1 MLLISKCASWA
12 FCSLDGDALKKR
24 IALLAAC
31 AVAIIIV
38 AGGVR
43 ADSIKPI
50 EGKSVDLG
58 TFGGVAFYT
67 ANSDG
72 YRLVVTLAPKGIETS
87 VRFVTTLSPGQSVTL
102 STPRKLGERAVEVR
116 FQHQGESLFVDT
128 ADAHE

>member
-1 MLLISKCASWA
+1 MLLKPSSASWTL
-12 FCSLDGDALKKR
+12 CSLDGDAIKQR

-31 AVAIIIV
+31 AVAITFV
-38 AGGVR
+38 AGGVS

-67 ANSDG
+67 AKPDG
-72 YRLVVTLAPKGIETS
+72 YRLVVTLAPKGTETS
-87 VRFVTTLSPGQSVTL
+87 VRFVTTLTPGQSVTL

-128 ADAHE
+128 ADARE